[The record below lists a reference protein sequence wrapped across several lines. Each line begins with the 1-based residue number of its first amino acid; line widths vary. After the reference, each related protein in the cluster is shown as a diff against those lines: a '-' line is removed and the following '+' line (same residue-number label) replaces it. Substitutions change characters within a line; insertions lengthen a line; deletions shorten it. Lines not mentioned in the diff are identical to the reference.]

1 MYLCL
6 SIFVLYLY
14 LYLYCTD
21 YLEVLS
27 FWLYIILSFI
37 HMSYLFRDF
46 ANRRRKGL
54 PDSGANLR
62 KFAKVIIQPWTGWAM
77 NGVDQPCETMFVL
90 YKDIFYIIYIYILG
104 PISSNSEFQHEA
116 LAAMDGRNPF
126 STLGD
131 ESLGYETIHD
141 STESLSKWD
150 HPWSSK

>member
-62 KFAKVIIQPWTGWAM
+62 KFAKVIIQPWTG
-77 NGVDQPCETMFVL
+77 
-90 YKDIFYIIYIYILG
+90 
-104 PISSNSEFQHEA
+104 
-116 LAAMDGRNPF
+116 
-126 STLGD
+126 
-131 ESLGYETIHD
+131 
-141 STESLSKWD
+141 
-150 HPWSSK
+150 